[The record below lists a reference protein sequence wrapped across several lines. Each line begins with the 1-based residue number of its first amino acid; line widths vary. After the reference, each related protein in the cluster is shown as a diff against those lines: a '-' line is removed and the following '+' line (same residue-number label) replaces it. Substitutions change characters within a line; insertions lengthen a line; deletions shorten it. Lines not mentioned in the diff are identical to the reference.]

1 MKPGR
6 IVSME
11 IGPEKVRIGKND
23 KTEQD
28 MMKKMK
34 KEAMGQFEQKRM
46 NLGLGWKINWFPLL
60 GNCGVCRLKERDK
73 RDGIVV
79 ISPGAHRQFV

>member
-1 MKPGR
+1 
-6 IVSME
+6 ME

-79 ISPGAHRQFV
+79 ITPGPHRQFV